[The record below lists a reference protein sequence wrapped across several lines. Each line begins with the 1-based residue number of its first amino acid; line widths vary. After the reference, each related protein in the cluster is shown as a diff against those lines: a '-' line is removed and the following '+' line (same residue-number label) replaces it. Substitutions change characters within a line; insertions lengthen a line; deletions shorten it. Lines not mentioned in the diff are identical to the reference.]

1 MLHEISYF
9 VFYVVISPIPAG
21 SDTIFTS
28 EKVELWTSI
37 STYTTEQYGA
47 TAGYRGVNTVR
58 WTQKMNCYS
67 RQNHRF
73 LRPLFRGIS

>member
-28 EKVELWTSI
+28 EKVEL
-37 STYTTEQYGA
+37 
-47 TAGYRGVNTVR
+47 
-58 WTQKMNCYS
+58 
-67 RQNHRF
+67 
-73 LRPLFRGIS
+73 